1 MPEKLDKFWQ
11 WIFIAIAVVVGL
23 YFRIIG
29 PWNGTF
35 VDWMDGA
42 RLSGNDPWY
51 YFRLIQSC
59 LANFPNRIWFDAFT
73 NYPYGTYTHFGPFLV
88 YFSAI
93 IAKLI
98 GASNSESIRNVI
110 VFIPAIGGALLALPV
125 YLFAK
130 EVFNKKTGVIASLL
144 VIMIPGQLLHRS
156 VLSFNDHHVWE
167 VFWMTSTL
175 CLFTLSINC
184 FENIRTVEDLVNK
197 KTKLCLLVLAG
208 LALGLYL
215 LAWAAGFV
223 TALMIL
229 LFIFIL
235 YLLKGF
241 IKVNTFAITTI
252 SCVVFLSAAF
262 IYLPFA
268 FKAPGYATMFY
279 TPLQLIVLLA
289 STLTVALF
297 YSVEI
302 YERKINI
309 TTRFKKYSITVAV
322 TIIAIMLSSGILVFF
337 PDFANQIIGIIG
349 IFQPKGGALTIA
361 EVQPFFIQGGQ
372 FSLANAWYHFS
383 MAFFFAIPGMF
394 YTVYLLIKER
404 KGLYLLVLIW
414 GFAMLVALAGQNRF
428 AYYFGAVAAV
438 FAAVMLDALLRR
450 FRFYDA
456 VNSVITN
463 NSKELKKIGYG
474 KIVISALLI
483 FILFYPTFVT
493 AYEQSKYAAGGI
505 NKQWYDALVWM
516 RHNTPNKEMYDEF
529 YYKLYQPSPNTRE
542 LYPYYPNGTYG
553 IMSWWDYGHWITA
566 IAHRI
571 PNANPFQQGIGNKYN
586 NVPGAAPFFTA
597 FNESYANEIADKLGV
612 KYVITDVE
620 MATGKFFAMAVW
632 AEGSLD
638 KAGQM
643 YYAGRGIA
651 YITADGRLGI
661 ARDRWTLPPNAI
673 QAFGFDIPSVNYYRT
688 MEAKFHILD
697 GSGLKNYRMVYE
709 SGFTSQNSWTG
720 LNEILY
726 RLIYNS
732 NFGKFGKINVTST
745 GYVKIFEY
753 VKGAKITG
761 KVPENVSSVTITTTV
776 KTNQNR
782 TFVYKQI
789 VSVENGSYEFIVPYA
804 QETKYPVKPTPYTIT
819 ARNVTKTI
827 SLTDEDIETGKS
839 FMLDFV

>member
-11 WIFIAIAVVVGL
+11 WIFIVIAVVVGL
-23 YFRIIG
+23 YLRIIG

-73 NYPYGTYTHFGPFLV
+73 NYPYGTHVHFGPFLV

-93 IAKLI
+93 IAKLV

-110 VFIPAIGGALLALPV
+110 VFIPAVGGALLALPI
-125 YLFAK
+125 YLFVK
-130 EVFNKKTGVIASLL
+130 EVFNKKVGVIASLL

-156 VLSFNDHHVWE
+156 ILSFNDHHIWE
-167 VFWMTSTL
+167 VFWTITTL
-175 CLFTLSINC
+175 SLFTYSINRWKEEGLNSKKAVILSI
-184 FENIRTVEDLVNK
+184 
-197 KTKLCLLVLAG
+197 LAG

-215 LAWAAGFV
+215 DTWAPGFV
-223 TALMIL
+223 LSLIIVAFTFLSFLFMKYIRVTQENIVFTGVLTFLSASAVYLPFSFVYPKFNTMYYSPFQLVVLLGSALVLVIFYAIL
-229 LFIFIL
+229 TLQR
-235 YLLKGF
+235 KGYYSKIG
-241 IKVNTFAITTI
+241 IKEDWAFPLTIIVSTVAIIGIITTI
-252 SCVVFLSAAF
+252 S
-262 IYLPFA
+262 
-268 FKAPGYATMFY
+268 
-279 TPLQLIVLLA
+279 
-289 STLTVALF
+289 
-297 YSVEI
+297 
-302 YERKINI
+302 
-309 TTRFKKYSITVAV
+309 
-322 TIIAIMLSSGILVFF
+322 
-337 PDFANQIIGIIG
+337 PDFLNLLTGVVGVI
-349 IFQPKGGALTIA
+349 QPKGGALTIA
-361 EVQPFFIQGGQ
+361 EVQPFFIQAGQ

-383 MAFFFAIPGMF
+383 MAFFFAIPGMI
-394 YTVYLLIKER
+394 YTAYLLIKER
-404 KGLYLLVLIW
+404 EGLYLLILIW
-414 GFAMLVALAGQNRF
+414 GLAMLIALAGQNRF

-463 NSKELKKIGYG
+463 NTRELKKIGYG

-483 FILFYPTFVT
+483 FILFYPTFT
-493 AYEQSKYAAGGI
+493 AAYEQSKYAAGGI
-505 NKQWYDALVWM
+505 NEQWYDALIWM
-516 RHNTPNKEMYDEF
+516 HENTPNKEMYDEF
-529 YYKLYQPSPNTRE
+529 YYKLYQHSPNLKE
-542 LYPYYPNGTYG
+542 PYPYYPNGTYG

-571 PNANPFQQGIGNKYN
+571 PNANPFQQGIGNKYDDI
-586 NVPGAAPFFTA
+586 PGAAPFFTA
-597 FNESYANEIADKLGV
+597 FNESYANKIADKLGV

-620 MATGKFFAMAVW
+620 MATGKFYAMAVW

-638 KAGQM
+638 KG
-643 YYAGRGIA
+643 YKTYFTGRGIA
-651 YITADGRLGI
+651 YITSDGRLGI
-661 ARDRWTLPPNAI
+661 ARDRWSLPPNAI

-697 GSGLKNYRMVYE
+697 GSGLNNYRMVYE

-726 RLIYNS
+726 RLIYNN
-732 NFGKFGKINVTST
+732 NFGKIFGKVATTTT

-761 KVPENVSSVTITTTV
+761 KVPENVKSVEINATI

-789 VSVENGSYEFIVPYA
+789 ASVENGSYEFVVPYA
-804 QETKYPVKPTPYTIT
+804 QETKYPVKPVTSYTIT
-819 ARNVTKTI
+819 AGNVTKTI
-827 SLTDEDIETGKS
+827 SLTDEDIEKGKS
-839 FMLDFV
+839 FAVDFV